1 MELSAGPMYYKE
13 EMENNLIPGRFRSK
27 KQQLRRWKT

>member
-13 EMENNLIPGRFRSK
+13 EMENNLIPGNSLEIRTRISE
-27 KQQLRRWKT
+27 